1 MFKPEKIS
9 IYLITHIEE
18 LKAKQV
24 KPFPILHCLKDTSS
38 HKNEQWIYRILC
50 QNYRY
55 CLCKVQ
61 TNSV

>member
-24 KPFPILHCLKDTSS
+24 KPFMHV
-38 HKNEQWIYRILC
+38 W
-50 QNYRY
+50 
-55 CLCKVQ
+55 
-61 TNSV
+61 